1 MEWAKEHRTACH
13 TRPCCV
19 SDVAGYITSRAS
31 IRLIDILNLSFLFSF
46 PSIAWPLFFFGLN
59 SWIVVGMS
67 WFKNIGSFLGWLHFY
82 WSLLVYLGSMLGI
95 DASLDYF
102 ESWCW
107 LSSSFVLVNAA
118 FKFYSCTL
126 NYLLTIDQKK
136 KKKQNRGKELTMVIQ
151 GSYPRLRSCIDEEY
165 CCSAMLRSLIV
176 KIIIN

>member
-1 MEWAKEHRTACH
+1 MITQFEVFIF
-13 TRPCCV
+13 V
-19 SDVAGYITSRAS
+19 S
-31 IRLIDILNLSFLFSF
+31 LNCMTT
-46 PSIAWPLFFFGLN
+46 FFNFCLK

-67 WFKNIGSFLGWLHFY
+67 WFKNIGSFLGWLRFY

-95 DASLDYF
+95 DALLDYF

-126 NYLLTIDQKK
+126 NYLLTIDPKK
-136 KKKQNRGKELTMVIQ
+136 KKKNRGKELTMVIQ
-151 GSYPRLRSCIDEEY
+151 GSYPRLRSCIDAEY
-165 CCSAMLRSLIV
+165 CCSVMLRSLIV